1 MYFLHSIL
9 KNEYLNF
16 VPMIFTLFNILIT
29 LLFTVTLVPNIKI
42 INRVGLIR
50 LLTSQTD
57 RCLIAE
63 KHFAFQADV
72 FRKEKEEDNIS
83 CINDNINDI
92 QNTLEELHNFVHEF
106 MINIIFK
113 KLKQNEKQLDAK
125 FNNYKNSIDNIL
137 KNITMFNDA
146 TVVALVRMS
155 DQVIESAS
163 NVNNNIVNVI
173 ETFIISLTCIM
184 IIIVFCQIFYN
195 INTIILKKHTK
206 KQLEINTEY
215 RALNQVCHEIR
226 NSLLPVDVT
235 INEIS
240 QIQQLDYKYVKALKY
255 NMKHIKY
262 ILNRRLDY
270 NKILQNEYVLNYSR
284 INIRDFIKSYITNFE
299 TYAEELEK
307 KVEFNID
314 NIDNTD
320 VIVDTY
326 LLHHILTN
334 LIRNSVKYGKDNE
347 LNNIDLIV
355 NKEKNKIFVLI
366 IDSGQGLLIT
376 EDNMSQPESYGLGIP
391 FVKQIINLLPEGD
404 ISWNNRYLYSEI
416 IGTIVKFSFK
426 IPLNVSY
433 NSDLKI
439 CLEQSDLMEDSSGHS
454 SETSRKTSL
463 ECNINSPKRLDL
475 DEQESSEWKNKLRLI
490 IIEDSFIVSKFTIK
504 MMSMI
509 KEIEWESINVYINA
523 EQFLSQ
529 YDKTKSNKY
538 DMIMVDQNMDSTG
551 GRMKGTDLSLKL
563 SNDGFQGMF
572 VIMSGNTEDVF
583 RILSTRAKSSLK
595 INVWSKPLPSVD
607 NIFKNISSFY
617 SNKKND
623 IL

>member
-1 MYFLHSIL
+1 
-9 KNEYLNF
+9 
-16 VPMIFTLFNILIT
+16 MIFTLFNILIT

-270 NKILQNEYVLNYSR
+270 NKILQNEYVLN
-284 INIRDFIKSYITNFE
+284 
-299 TYAEELEK
+299 
-307 KVEFNID
+307 
-314 NIDNTD
+314 
-320 VIVDTY
+320 
-326 LLHHILTN
+326 
-334 LIRNSVKYGKDNE
+334 
-347 LNNIDLIV
+347 
-355 NKEKNKIFVLI
+355 
-366 IDSGQGLLIT
+366 
-376 EDNMSQPESYGLGIP
+376 
-391 FVKQIINLLPEGD
+391 
-404 ISWNNRYLYSEI
+404 
-416 IGTIVKFSFK
+416 
-426 IPLNVSY
+426 
-433 NSDLKI
+433 
-439 CLEQSDLMEDSSGHS
+439 
-454 SETSRKTSL
+454 
-463 ECNINSPKRLDL
+463 
-475 DEQESSEWKNKLRLI
+475 
-490 IIEDSFIVSKFTIK
+490 
-504 MMSMI
+504 
-509 KEIEWESINVYINA
+509 
-523 EQFLSQ
+523 
-529 YDKTKSNKY
+529 
-538 DMIMVDQNMDSTG
+538 
-551 GRMKGTDLSLKL
+551 
-563 SNDGFQGMF
+563 
-572 VIMSGNTEDVF
+572 
-583 RILSTRAKSSLK
+583 
-595 INVWSKPLPSVD
+595 
-607 NIFKNISSFY
+607 
-617 SNKKND
+617 
-623 IL
+623 